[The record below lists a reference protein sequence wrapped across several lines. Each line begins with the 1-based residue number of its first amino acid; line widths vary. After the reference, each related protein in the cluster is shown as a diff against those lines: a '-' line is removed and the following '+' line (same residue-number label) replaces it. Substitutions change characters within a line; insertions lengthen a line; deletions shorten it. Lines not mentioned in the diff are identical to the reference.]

1 MKCPKCPGSMH
12 SYERNGVHIE
22 QCESCRG
29 IFLDHGELD
38 ALTSLANQY
47 AQPNQYPPRQ
57 VPPNGYPAPPAWGGG
72 HEYGHGYGHKR
83 RGGFARMLFSS

>member
-38 ALTSLANQY
+38 ALTNLANQY
-47 AQPNQYPPRQ
+47 GQYPPQ
-57 VPPNGYPAPPAWGGG
+57 HAPAPPVWGGS
-72 HEYGHGYGHKR
+72 GHGRGHKR